1 MSEIWKDVVEFE
13 GFYQV
18 SNIGNFRRHPDK
30 QSKSKYR
37 KVLPLERKTHIN
49 KLGYPYAT
57 LCKDN
62 IASKKTLHQL
72 VAAAFIPNFQYGMVV
87 NHLDGDKQNNA
98 LSNLD
103 VCSHQVNNLHAHRTG
118 LVSKPGKISN
128 FHNVYPQF
136 SRDGK
141 SIIAY
146 SARIK
151 DMYKTVYY
159 KRFKTELEAAQA
171 VDAYLNRIG
180 DTQRSRNFSTP

>member
-62 IASKKTLHQL
+62 ITSKKTLHQL

-103 VCSHQVNNLHAHRTG
+103 V
-118 LVSKPGKISN
+118 
-128 FHNVYPQF
+128 
-136 SRDGK
+136 
-141 SIIAY
+141 
-146 SARIK
+146 
-151 DMYKTVYY
+151 
-159 KRFKTELEAAQA
+159 
-171 VDAYLNRIG
+171 
-180 DTQRSRNFSTP
+180 